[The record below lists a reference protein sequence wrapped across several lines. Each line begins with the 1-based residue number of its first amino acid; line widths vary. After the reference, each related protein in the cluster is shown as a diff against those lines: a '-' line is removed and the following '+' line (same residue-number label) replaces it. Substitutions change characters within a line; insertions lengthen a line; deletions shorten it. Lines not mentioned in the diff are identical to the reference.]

1 MPCDGTDAVKR
12 LVHRR
17 LQPLLVKGTSQGGG
31 SSTIPKSPGAGS
43 RLPGLRQLT
52 SLVTLPSLFAHLKK
66 KDDGA
71 GTQLIG
77 GS

>member
-1 MPCDGTDAVKR
+1 MLSKGWSTEGF
-12 LVHRR
+12 
-17 LQPLLVKGTSQGGG
+17 QPLLLKEAVQHRPQVPRGL
-31 SSTIPKSPGAGS
+31 S